1 VNKLEIIERG
11 TGYFIINGDLTFS
24 NIDKNTLQ
32 ALPLSTSIRA
42 ITLDLNQVGLT
53 DSAGLALMIEW
64 IKYARKKRIQTVL
77 KNIPEQ
83 LHNIAKLSG
92 LDKIGFLTTHTDS
105 II

>member
-1 VNKLEIIERG
+1 MNKLEIIERG
-11 TGYFIINGDLTFS
+11 NGYFIINGDLTVS
-24 NIDKNTLQ
+24 NINKDTLQ
-32 ALPLSTSIRA
+32 ALPLSISIRV